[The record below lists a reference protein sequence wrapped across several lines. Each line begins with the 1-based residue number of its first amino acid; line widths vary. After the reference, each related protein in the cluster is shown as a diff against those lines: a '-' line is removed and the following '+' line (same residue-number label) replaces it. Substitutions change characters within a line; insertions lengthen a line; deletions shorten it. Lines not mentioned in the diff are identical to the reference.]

1 MKNQNE
7 NINRIQNTNEI
18 EVTIKTF
25 YKEQIIKLDIG
36 LLTDKFGEWEKI
48 VQALAYIY
56 DGEHQAYMKMYEEY
70 RKGNLYNYMLENN
83 HEPFIKV
90 EPYTKENN

>member
-1 MKNQNE
+1 MSTIK
-7 NINRIQNTNEI
+7 NTNEV

-56 DGEHQAYMKMYEEY
+56 DGEHQAYMKMHEAF
-70 RKGNLYNYMLENN
+70 KNGNMVEYMLENN

-90 EPYTKENN
+90 EPMTKEEK

>member
-1 MKNQNE
+1 M
-7 NINRIQNTNEI
+7 NRLQNTNEI

-48 VQALAYIY
+48 VHALAYIY

-70 RKGNLYNYMLENN
+70 KKGNLYNYMLENN

-90 EPYTKENN
+90 EQYKRGEN

>member
-1 MKNQNE
+1 M
-7 NINRIQNTNEI
+7 NIKNTNEV

-36 LLTDKFGEWEKI
+36 LLTDKFAEWEKI
-48 VQALAYIY
+48 VHALAYIY
-56 DGEHQAYMKMYEEY
+56 DGEHQAYMKMHEGF
-70 RKGNLYNYMLENN
+70 KNGNMVEYMLENN
-83 HEPFIKV
+83 HEPYIKV

>member
-1 MKNQNE
+1 M
-7 NINRIQNTNEI
+7 NRLQNTNEI

-56 DGEHQAYMKMYEEY
+56 DGEHKAYMKIYEAF
-70 RKGNLYNYMLENN
+70 KNGNMFEYMLENK
-83 HEPFIKV
+83 HEPYIKV
-90 EPYTKENN
+90 EEYKRGEN

>member
-1 MKNQNE
+1 M
-7 NINRIQNTNEI
+7 NRLQNTNEI

-56 DGEHQAYMKMYEEY
+56 DGEHKWKYMKNI
-70 RKGNLYNYMLENN
+70 RTGIYMNTCYKITMN
-83 HEPFIKV
+83 HI
-90 EPYTKENN
+90 

>member
-1 MKNQNE
+1 M
-7 NINRIQNTNEI
+7 NRLQNTNEI

-56 DGEHQAYMKMYEEY
+56 DGEHQAYMKMYEAFKNGNMFEY
-70 RKGNLYNYMLENN
+70 MMENN
-83 HEPFIKV
+83 HEPYIKV
-90 EPYTKENN
+90 EEYKRGEN

>member
-1 MKNQNE
+1 M
-7 NINRIQNTNEI
+7 NRLQNTNEI

-56 DGEHQAYMKMYEEY
+56 D
-70 RKGNLYNYMLENN
+70 
-83 HEPFIKV
+83 
-90 EPYTKENN
+90 

>member
-1 MKNQNE
+1 M
-7 NINRIQNTNEI
+7 NIIKNTNEI

-36 LLTDKFGEWEKI
+36 LLTDKFAEWEKI
-48 VQALAYIY
+48 VHALAYIY
-56 DGEHQAYMKMYEEY
+56 DGEPEAYMKMHEAF
-70 RKGNLYNYMLENN
+70 KNGNMVEYMLENN

-90 EPYTKENN
+90 EPMKTEDN

>member
-1 MKNQNE
+1 M
-7 NINRIQNTNEI
+7 NRLQNTNEI

-56 DGEHQAYMKMYEEY
+56 DGEHQAYMKIYEAYKNGNMFEY
-70 RKGNLYNYMLENN
+70 MMENN
-83 HEPFIKV
+83 HEPYIKV
-90 EPYTKENN
+90 EQYKRGEN